1 MYNLLSISQLR
12 DRNFNI
18 SFKSSHCIV
27 TSSFDESIKF
37 IGKRHGN
44 VYIIDLDELKNENIE
59 CLVAINA
66 KVNKFS
72 WIWHNRLG
80 HASMDSLARLI
91 KLDSVKFLSKINF
104 EKNKI
109 YKVCQLG
116 KQTNFFFK
124 SKRIILTSW
133 SLELLYMICLDL
145 FQLLVVEE
153 KDMVM
158 LKLMIF

>member
-1 MYNLLSISQLR
+1 M
-12 DRNFNI
+12 
-18 SFKSSHCIV
+18 
-27 TSSFDESIKF
+27 
-37 IGKRHGN
+37 GKRHGN
-44 VYIIDLDELKNENIE
+44 IYIIELDELKNKNIKY
-59 CLVAINA
+59 LITMNA
-66 KVNKFS
+66 KVNESS

-91 KLDSVKFLSKINF
+91 KLDSVKYLSKINF

-116 KQTNFFFK
+116 KQTKFFFK